1 MNLDHNL
8 LVSDVMRNSVA
19 GQIEAQQSDQNVV
32 GLLTS
37 DSI

>member
-19 GQIEAQQSDQNVV
+19 GQIEALKSLEARINDCHYR
-32 GLLTS
+32 
-37 DSI
+37 